1 MKKNKFTI
9 LGSGSSL
16 GVPRI
21 DGNFGKC
28 DPKEIKN
35 HRSRC
40 CAHLKFNDINIL
52 IDTSPD
58 LRAQLIKNK
67 IRDVNVVLYTHAHA
81 DQTHGINDL
90 RAFYIKYKKRLN
102 VYADKTT
109 KKHLMSSFGY
119 CFKNKPGYPSILK
132 MNILKK
138 KIIFKSKKG
147 NLLIEPIM
155 TQHGYIQAASYLIN
169 KKIFYGSDVNKIFD
183 KDIKKLNRIDTF
195 IIDCLRY
202 EYHPSHYNL
211 EEVLKVIKIIKP
223 KKSILT
229 NLHSSIDYSKLK
241 KELPKNITPAY
252 DGMKILFD

>member
-1 MKKNKFTI
+1 MTKKFTI

-28 DPKEIKN
+28 NSKN
-35 HRSRC
+35 EKNYRTRC

-58 LRAQLIKNK
+58 LRSQLLKNK
-67 IRDVNVVLYTHAHA
+67 IRDVNCVLYTHAHA

-90 RAFYIKYKKRLN
+90 RAFYIKYRKRLS
-102 VYADKTT
+102 VYADKST

-119 CFKNKPGYPSILK
+119 CFINKPGYPAILK
-132 MNILKK
+132 MHLLRKK
-138 KIIFKSKKG
+138 MFFKSKKSK
-147 NLLIEPIM
+147 LLIEPIM
-155 TQHGYIQAASYLIN
+155 TQHGYIETASYLIN
-169 KKIFYGSDVNKIFD
+169 NKIFYGSDVSKIYNKD
-183 KDIKKLNRIDTF
+183 LNKLYKLDFF

-211 EEVLKVIKIIKP
+211 HDVLKLIKIIKP
-223 KKSILT
+223 KKTILT
-229 NLHSSIDYSKLK
+229 NLHSSVDYSKLK
-241 KELPKNITPAY
+241 LKLPRNVIPAY
-252 DGMKILFD
+252 DGMKISFN

>member
-1 MKKNKFTI
+1 MMTKKFTI

-28 DPKEIKN
+28 NPRDKKN
-35 HRSRC
+35 YRTRC
-40 CAHLKFNDINIL
+40 CAHLQFNEISIL

-58 LRAQLIKNK
+58 LRFQLLRNNIK
-67 IRDVNVVLYTHAHA
+67 DVNCVLFTHAHA

-90 RAFYIKYKKRLN
+90 RAFYIKYRKRLN
-102 VYADKTT
+102 VYADNST

-119 CFKNKPGYPSILK
+119 CFKNKPGYPAILK

-138 KIIFKSKKG
+138 KIIFNSKKSK
-147 NLLIEPIM
+147 LLIEPIM
-155 TQHGYIQAASYLIN
+155 TEHCYIKAASYLIN
-169 KKIFYGSDVNKIFD
+169 KKIFYGSDVSKIYNKDFRKIH
-183 KDIKKLNRIDTF
+183 KLDYF

-211 EEVLKVIKIIKP
+211 DDVLNLVKIIRP
-223 KKSILT
+223 KKTILT
-229 NLHSSIDYSKLK
+229 NLHSSVDYSKLK
-241 KELPKNITPAY
+241 KVLPKNVVPAY
-252 DGMKILFD
+252 DGIKILFN